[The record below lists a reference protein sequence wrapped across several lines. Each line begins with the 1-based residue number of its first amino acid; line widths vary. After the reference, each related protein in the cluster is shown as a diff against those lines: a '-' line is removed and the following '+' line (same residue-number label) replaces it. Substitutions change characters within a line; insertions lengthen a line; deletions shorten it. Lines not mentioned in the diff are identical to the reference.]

1 MEPNLSPSELA
12 LLIQAVG
19 IALIAVL
26 SFFLGRSIDRVYL
39 SYWWKAWTCLAASLT
54 ALFLSFRLE
63 SARLLLEPLYF
74 LGEYAFGYLLIAGC
88 RNYATGAVLRP
99 RHLPALIPGL
109 LLAFL
114 LPWIHTDFSGRFIA
128 HSAILAGFFAV
139 AFWRLQQ
146 GRPDRE
152 GTGLR
157 ITSVALLVLALNF
170 LSYVPVLWYSLAN
183 RVRLFSIYSSYT
195 SLFDLILETLL
206 GFGTVILVMEGVH
219 REAQEANRELRLARD
234 RMESQAR
241 MDPLTESL
249 NRHAFYSLVE
259 DNRLAPQAAPGGCVA
274 VVDIDSLKPINDA
287 LGHAAGDAVIRAV
300 SGAIRRRSAP
310 TIWSSAGGGT
320 SFSSSS
326 SGSPRRRPAGVWRD
340 SIPPSPGWP
349 SRAWPSPSASPSP
362 GGSPP
367 SRPPPPWSGPSSE
380 PTTPCTGARRRGARS
395 RCDGGV

>member
-1 MEPNLSPSELA
+1 MEPNLTSSLLA

-39 SYWWKAWTCLAASLT
+39 SYWWKAWACLAVGLT
-54 ALFLSFRLE
+54 ALFLAFRSG

-88 RNYATGAVLRP
+88 QNYARGAVLRP
-99 RHLPALIPGL
+99 RQLLVLIPGL
-109 LLAFL
+109 LLAL
-114 LPWIHTDFSGRFIA
+114 VLPRIHPDFSGRFIA
-128 HSAILAGFFAV
+128 QAAILAGFFAV

-146 GRPDRE
+146 GRRSGRD

-183 RVRLFSIYSSYT
+183 RVRLFFVYSAYT

-206 GFGTVILVMEGVH
+206 GFGTVILVMEDVH

-241 MDPLTESL
+241 LDPLTESL

-259 DNRLAPQAAPGGCVA
+259 DNRLSPQAARGGCVA

-300 SGAIRRRSAP
+300 SGAIRRLVRADDLVFR
-310 TIWSSAGGGT
+310 WGGDEFLIVLFGVSEEET
-320 SFSSSS
+320 
-326 SGSPRRRPAGVWRD
+326 RRRLEGLDPALAGLTVPGPAEPISVTVSWGIAPFSTPAALERAIERADDAMYWRKK
-340 SIPPSPGWP
+340 
-349 SRAWPSPSASPSP
+349 
-362 GGSPP
+362 
-367 SRPPPPWSGPSSE
+367 
-380 PTTPCTGARRRGARS
+380 ARREIK
-395 RCDGGV
+395 V

>member
-19 IALIAVL
+19 VALIAVL

-39 SYWWKAWTCLAASLT
+39 SYWWKAWTCLAASLA

-88 RNYATGAVLRP
+88 RNYATGAVLRA
-99 RHLPALIPGL
+99 RHLRALILGL
-109 LLAFL
+109 LFAFL
-114 LPWIHTDFSGRFIA
+114 LPWVHTDFSGRFIA
-128 HSAILAGFFAV
+128 HSAILAVFFAV

-146 GRPDRE
+146 GRPHRE

-206 GFGTVILVMEGVH
+206 GFGTVILVMEDVH

-259 DNRLAPQAAPGGCVA
+259 DNRLSPQAAPGGCVA

-300 SGAIRRRSAP
+300 SGAIRRLVRADDLVFRWGGDEFLIVLFGVSEEETRRRLEGLDPAL
-310 TIWSSAGGGT
+310 AGLAVPGLAEPISVTVSWGIA
-320 SFSSSS
+320 SFST
-326 SGSPRRRPAGVWRD
+326 PAALERAIERADDAMYWRKK
-340 SIPPSPGWP
+340 
-349 SRAWPSPSASPSP
+349 
-362 GGSPP
+362 
-367 SRPPPPWSGPSSE
+367 
-380 PTTPCTGARRRGARS
+380 ARREIK
-395 RCDGGV
+395 V